1 MANFDWQTEY
11 HRYHRYFT
19 DLSRFYQSK
28 KAKTYLGIILSLLT
42 TTFFVVFAIKPTL
55 VTIAQLIRQT
65 KDQKEVEASLE
76 KKINSLSQAQ
86 NEYLAVEPNLSLLED
101 ALPQEPQAPLLI
113 KQLEALASQNNVSI
127 DRLRI
132 NEFNLKKNSPPQSE
146 KQPLTFSFAAT
157 GDYANLK
164 AFLSSLANLRR
175 IVLVESFSFQKK
187 GVGEKTVLSLNLIA
201 KAWSLEK

>member
-55 VTIAQLIRQT
+55 VTIAQLIKQT

-146 KQPLTFSFAAT
+146 KQPLTFSFAAI